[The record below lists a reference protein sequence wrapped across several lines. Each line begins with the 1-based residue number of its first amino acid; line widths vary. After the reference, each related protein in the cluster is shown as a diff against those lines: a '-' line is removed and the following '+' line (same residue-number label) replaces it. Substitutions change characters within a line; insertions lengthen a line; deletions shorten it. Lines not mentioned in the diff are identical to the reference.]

1 MPGPV
6 VHTIIA
12 EHLPREFESFDSTD
26 NDFSE
31 LANDARSHRNALVF
45 GAQGP
50 DPFFFNPN
58 DIVGQPG
65 IATGMTM
72 WSTFRGQLAV
82 GMHELTKP
90 LKNVKE
96 EVKGQLS
103 KTLEDVSEESQLIE
117 ESKNLLVR
125 MREVLALAGKIL
137 RGFVKKELLD
147 ETDPFGFYISPLQT
161 CGMRSYTPSIEDLL
175 PGAEPCG
182 ATETSPTMGQW
193 VKYHNH
199 WAWFDNLHSRLTG
212 DFITELLD
220 IATGETEGAD
230 GEQRERSLL
239 KSYALGYLSHFA
251 ADIVGHS
258 YVNCI
263 TGGPYRLNQSQ
274 RHTTQE
280 KIMDVWAYNRY
291 YRNEEVPAPVGPNGE
306 EFELELSLEALES
319 TFENRYYRSNEM
331 VDSAMHRN
339 FQFTIGDIDPRDWE
353 PDKTALITK
362 SRQKPIRQALQ
373 LPDEIA
379 DNVSVAAERAYPD
392 CFGPLNPGE
401 VATSYRAWYKNFM
414 SSTTAF
420 GPDDPDEFPSTDLT
434 GPLKDDLED
443 LADEGGDVIDA
454 IGDLVDSLFDPETEA
469 NLGNAAACAANVVEN
484 SFSGEDVGCL
494 EEIAESINNFLT
506 NLATAIG
513 GLFREV
519 AEFAVELVDVL
530 ETLAATVTLRV
541 LNFLLQKLYETLF
554 SAYKN
559 LLMLVTAIG
568 FGSMYSED
576 LHQSQLQNLWNP
588 QAIDA
593 SGRTSNEYV
602 IDPETRSKFPRK
614 GMKAA
619 HTPTPAVEDRLKG
632 LTNQAHLLVPFGE
645 GAPGVEIEDVVEQPQ
660 THPGPA
666 VYGEHTPEIFIN
678 DPREVAFG
686 GGQLPPQGAIPNP
699 ERNGSELRNEPFGLG
714 GVSQAA
720 MNSAQLSA
728 DDYYPDDVSDED
740 DGEDDEDDGGSGPL
754 LEQPIFGD
762 AVSFTVALYARYKNP
777 GAAGLDEGETPI
789 PNLNMSGDRAVG
801 FPTWANKRG
810 YTMEARDRWGW
821 WHGEKVP
828 WLDDDPE
835 IDSVFVPDVGEY
847 Y

>member
-12 EHLPREFESFDSTD
+12 EHLPRELESFDSTE

-31 LANDARSHRNALVF
+31 LANDARRHRNALVY

-72 WSTFRGQLAV
+72 WSNFRGQLAV
-82 GMHELTKP
+82 RMYELFEP
-90 LKNVKE
+90 LYDVKE
-96 EVKGQLS
+96 QAKGHLS
-103 KTLEDVSEESQLIE
+103 DTLDTLSDESQIAQ

-125 MREVLALAGKIL
+125 MREVLALAGKVL
-137 RGFVKKELLD
+137 RGLVKKELLD

-161 CGMRSYTPSIEDLL
+161 CGQRSYTPSIEDFF
-175 PGAEPCG
+175 PGIEPCG
-182 ATETSPTMGQW
+182 AAAENPSLNDW

-220 IATGETEGAD
+220 IATGEAEGAD
-230 GEQRERSLL
+230 GERRERPLV

-291 YRNEEVPAPVGPNGE
+291 FRNDEVPAPVGGS
-306 EFELELSLEALES
+306 FDLELSLEGLEA

-373 LPDEIA
+373 LPDDIA
-379 DNVSVAAERAYPD
+379 ESVSVAAERAYPD
-392 CFGPLNPGE
+392 CFGPLNPAE

-414 SSTTAF
+414 SSTSEF
-420 GPDDPDEFPSTDLT
+420 GPADPEEFPSTDLT
-434 GPLKDDLED
+434 GPLEDELKD
-443 LADEGGDVIDA
+443 LADEGGDVLDA
-454 IGDLVDSLFDPETEA
+454 IGDLVDSLFDPDTSA
-469 NLGNAAACAANVVEN
+469 SLGDAAACAANVFDN
-484 SFSGEDVGCL
+484 SFDGEDVECL

-506 NLATAIG
+506 NLATAIAG
-513 GLFREV
+513 VFKEV
-519 AEFAVELVDVL
+519 AEFALELVDAI
-530 ETLAATVTLRV
+530 ETLAATMTLRV
-541 LNFLLQKLYETLF
+541 LNFLLQKVYESLYT
-554 SAYKN
+554 AYKN

-576 LHQSQLQNLWNP
+576 LQQSQLQNLWNP
-588 QAIDA
+588 QASDA
-593 SGRTSNEYV
+593 SGRRANEYV
-602 IDPETRSKFPRK
+602 IDPDTASKFPRK
-614 GMKAA
+614 GMQAA

-645 GAPGVEIEDVVEQPQ
+645 GAPGVDVSDVVELPQ
-660 THPGPA
+660 TQPGPA

-678 DPREVAFG
+678 DPREVAYPD
-686 GGQLPPQGAIPNP
+686 GQLPSQGVIPNP
-699 ERNGSELRNEPFGLG
+699 ERNSAELRNEPFSVGG
-714 GVSQAA
+714 GVTRAA
-720 MNSAQLSA
+720 TDIQLSA
-728 DDYYPDDVSDED
+728 DDYYPDEGSDSDDGEGDED
-740 DGEDDEDDGGSGPL
+740 DAGSL
-754 LEQPIFGD
+754 LEQPMFGD
-762 AVSFTVALYARYKNP
+762 AVSFTVALYARYQNP
-777 GAAGLDEGETPI
+777 EAAGLDAGETPI

-801 FPTWANKRG
+801 FPTWANRRG
-810 YTMEARDRWGW
+810 CTDQARDRWGW
-821 WHGEKVP
+821 WHGDEVP
-828 WLDDDPE
+828 WLVDDPG